1 MKVKRLLQA
10 QSLPY
15 HMVAEL
21 IDGRF
26 AKFSIV
32 PAREITDK
40 ELTILPYYRAVGRAA
55 EEAPEYMYQMYGLTK
70 K

>member
-40 ELTILPYYRAVGRAA
+40 DLTIIPYYRVVGRAA
-55 EEAPEYMYQMYGLTK
+55 EEAQEYMYQMYGLSK

>member
-10 QSLPY
+10 QNLPH

-21 IDGRF
+21 IDGQYARF
-26 AKFSIV
+26 DIV

-40 ELTILPYYRAVGRAA
+40 DLTILPYYRAVGRAA